1 MKLALVDGRARTTY
15 EIVGN
20 ERSLSRRMKRSK
32 IANLSPREPTTRD
45 IELSK
50 VTCTRATHAEM
61 SDGEA
66 VEKENAAPVAAG
78 VEDKAA
84 FLEKWSEGKKDASAC
99 RCSHMCLSSLQNL
112 SRNLLDA
119 VAKASVYQTAGKP
132 FGDPKACIAPL
143 SVDLI
148 KYLVEDADGAV
159 PGESKAG
166 VLSDLH
172 HGIATWVESKR
183 SFLNNFSLS
192 SQTDAID
199 ALRLDMSRGEGW
211 KVTDRERVTR
221 ELLLR
226 VLPFRLSHG
235 RTGSSSSLRLRSD

>member
-1 MKLALVDGRARTTY
+1 
-15 EIVGN
+15 
-20 ERSLSRRMKRSK
+20 MKRSK

-50 VTCTRATHAEM
+50 VTSTRATHAEM

-148 KYLVEDADGAV
+148 MYLVEDADGAV

-226 VLPFRLSHG
+226 VRPFRLSHG